1 MSEKTKK
8 GSSQRAKTAIA
19 VIAAVVIV
27 LAIVIGACNIW
38 AAVVGGQPQT
48 GIAVGYEWSASDP
61 YSEQKTAVL
70 DMGSGDYKILVV
82 TDIHLKNRAT
92 FAGWL
97 GVNQLLDLAGKI
109 APDGLVAEADPDLI
123 LLVDGNQ
130 LKNTLNMT

>member
-1 MSEKTKK
+1 MSEKK
-8 GSSQRAKTAIA
+8 GIEPKGEDGVA

-92 FAGWL
+92 FA
-97 GVNQLLDLAGKI
+97 
-109 APDGLVAEADPDLI
+109 DGSE
-123 LLVDGNQ
+123 
-130 LKNTLNMT
+130 